1 LLLEKK
7 YTNMLKIFVNFLY
20 FLAFY
25 LDKIFFYDII
35 SILIDAKASKFTILG
50 EKTLWI
56 TAIVTVTVE
65 VHI

>member
-1 LLLEKK
+1 
-7 YTNMLKIFVNFLY
+7 MLRIFVKILY
-20 FLAFY
+20 FLAFC
-25 LDKIFFYDII
+25 LDKKFFYDII
-35 SILIDAKASKFTILG
+35 SIQIDANASKFTILG